1 MLVELRA
8 ENYAVIDH
16 AIASFGPGLNL
27 LTGETGAGKSI
38 LVDALALLL
47 GGKGSGELVRHGAE
61 KAALSCVFESTPGAE
76 AILEANGIDAEGAE
90 IILRREILSTG
101 KGRVF
106 VNNQPATVQVLKQ
119 LAPELALVHAQTES
133 LSSFDEAQQRLL
145 LDRFAG
151 ISLDAVAEA
160 HAHWHAV
167 AGKLNDLLHGEQD
180 RLRMV
185 DLWTY
190 QNKEIEQANLQPGE
204 DEALETEKRVL
215 ANAEKL
221 YAAAM
226 SAFDQLYEGSASA
239 EAALRDALRNVE
251 ELARY
256 DQRFAEP
263 TQQLASARATI
274 SDIAAS
280 LRDYAE
286 GINASPE
293 RLAEIEDRLALIDRL
308 KRKYGKTVAEVIEF
322 GQDVA
327 TKLAEVEDR
336 DEILKTLRADL
347 EKAAAAYRKAAS
359 ALTAE
364 RKAAASKLAKR
375 AEAQINSLAM
385 KVKFE
390 VAVTSA
396 NDADS
401 ATGTGAKAPGS
412 IVEGG
417 QGFSTAK
424 KLSTEGGQG
433 FSPDKQAGKSAR
445 PLGPEKTAGASHEV
459 SGHDF
464 SRADAAANKEGAGRG
479 GFQPTHLSPVG
490 SSSENAHWSPA
501 GWDSV
506 EYRIA
511 TNPGEPLK
519 PLVEIASGG
528 ELSRV
533 LLALKVAVEEGSHSK
548 SNSTK
553 SKKKTTPRTLVFD
566 EIDIGIGGRAA
577 EAVGQKLKAL
587 GRTQQVLCVTH
598 LPQIA
603 AFADQ
608 HLAVEKHEKDG
619 RTQTRI
625 RVLDDRARTHEV
637 ARMLSGA
644 KVTDTSLQHAAQ
656 MIAGSR

>member
-1 MLVELRA
+1 VQDQKNMLVELRA

-38 LVDALALLL
+38 LVDALALLM
-47 GGKGSGELVRHGAE
+47 GGKSSVDVVRHGAD
-61 KAALSCVFESTPGAE
+61 KAVVSCVFESTPGAE
-76 AILEANGIDAEGAE
+76 AILEANGIDAEATD

-119 LAPELALVHAQTES
+119 LAPELALVHAQTET
-133 LSSFDEAQQRLL
+133 LSSFDPTQQRIL

-151 ISLDAVAEA
+151 ISTDAAAAA
-160 HAHWHAV
+160 HARWRTALD
-167 AGKLNDLLHGEQD
+167 KLNDLLQGEQD

-190 QNKEIEQANLQPGE
+190 QRNEIEQARLQPGE

-221 YAAAM
+221 YAAAL
-226 SAFDQLYEGSASA
+226 SAFDFLYEGSTSA
-239 EAALRDALRNVE
+239 EAALQAGIRNVE

-256 DQRFAEP
+256 DARFAESA
-263 TQQLASARATI
+263 QQLASARATI
-274 SDIAAS
+274 SDLAAS

-293 RLAEIEDRLALIDRL
+293 RLAEIEDRLALLDRL
-308 KRKYGKTVAEVIEF
+308 KRKYGKTVAEVIAF
-322 GQDVA
+322 GEDVA
-327 TKLAEVEDR
+327 RKLSEVEDR
-336 DEILKTLRADL
+336 DEILKALRAAL
-347 EKAAAAYRKAAS
+347 EQAAAEYQKAAS
-359 ALTAE
+359 TLTAE
-364 RKAAASKLAKR
+364 RQAAAAKLAKLT
-375 AEAQINSLAM
+375 EAHINSLAM
-385 KVKFE
+385 KSRFSVS
-390 VAVTSA
+390 VSA
-396 NDADS
+396 N
-401 ATGTGAKAPGS
+401 GA
-412 IVEGG
+412 
-417 QGFSTAK
+417 
-424 KLSTEGGQG
+424 
-433 FSPDKQAGKSAR
+433 
-445 PLGPEKTAGASHEV
+445 
-459 SGHDF
+459 
-464 SRADAAANKEGAGRG
+464 
-479 GFQPTHLSPVG
+479 QP
-490 SSSENAHWSPA
+490 HWTPS

-506 EYRIA
+506 DYLIA
-511 TNPGEPLK
+511 PNPGEPLK
-519 PLVEIASGG
+519 PLIEIASGG
-528 ELSRV
+528 ELSRI
-533 LLALKVAVEEGSHSK
+533 LLALKVAVEESS
-548 SNSTK
+548 SK

-577 EAVGQKLKAL
+577 EAVGHKLKTL
-587 GRTQQVLCVTH
+587 GRAQQVLCVTH

-608 HLAVEKHEKDG
+608 HLAVEKREQDG
-619 RTQTRI
+619 RTTTRI

>member
-47 GGKGSGELVRHGAE
+47 GGKGSGELVRHGAD

-76 AILEANGIDAEGAE
+76 SILEANGIDAEGAE

-133 LSSFDEAQQRLL
+133 LSSFDQAQQRLL

-151 ISLDAVAEA
+151 ISLDAVSEA
-160 HAHWHAV
+160 YARWHV
-167 AGKLNDLLHGEQD
+167 ALAKLNDLLHGEQD

-185 DLWTY
+185 DLWSY
-190 QNKEIEQANLQPGE
+190 QCKEIESAHLVAGE

-221 YAAAM
+221 YSAALAG
-226 SAFDQLYEGSASA
+226 FDQLYEGSASA
-239 EAALRDALRNVE
+239 EAALRDAVRNVE

-256 DQRFAEP
+256 DGRFAESA
-263 TQQLASARATI
+263 QQLASARATI
-274 SDIAAS
+274 SDIAS
-280 LRDYAE
+280 GLRDYAE

-308 KRKYGKTVAEVIEF
+308 KRKYGKTVAEVIAF
-322 GQDVA
+322 GADVA
-327 TKLAEVEDR
+327 AKLSEVEDR
-336 DEILKTLRADL
+336 DETLKVLRADL
-347 EKAAAAYRKAAS
+347 EQAAAEYRQAAS

-364 RKAAASKLAKR
+364 RKAAAAKLAKL

-390 VAVTSA
+390 VAVTSS
-396 NDADS
+396 DQES
-401 ATGTGAKAPGS
+401 AWTS
-412 IVEGG
+412 
-417 QGFSTAK
+417 
-424 KLSTEGGQG
+424 
-433 FSPDKQAGKSAR
+433 AG
-445 PLGPEKTAGASHEV
+445 LDE
-459 SGHDF
+459 
-464 SRADAAANKEGAGRG
+464 
-479 GFQPTHLSPVG
+479 
-490 SSSENAHWSPA
+490 
-501 GWDSV
+501 V

-519 PLVEIASGG
+519 PLIEIASGG

-533 LLALKVAVEEGSHSK
+533 LLALKVAVEEGTHSK
-548 SNSTK
+548 SDSTK
-553 SKKKTTPRTLVFD
+553 TKKKTTPRTLVFD

-587 GRTQQVLCVTH
+587 ARVQQVLCVTH

-608 HLAVEKHEKDG
+608 HLAVEKREKDG

-625 RVLDDRARTHEV
+625 RVLDDRSRTHEV